1 MKREILKKSSLFA
14 NFSTKEDYYLW
25 LKIANTGEIFHYI
38 NSPLSYWRKTPNSL
52 SSSLTQ
58 KLIDSYKVYFHF
70 EKSFF
75 ISIYRTIILSLN
87 FIIKKINDN

>member
-1 MKREILKKSSLFA
+1 MKREILKKGKLFA

-38 NSPLSYWRKTPNSL
+38 NLPLSYWKRTPNSL
-52 SSSLTQ
+52 SSSLIQ

-75 ISIYRTIILSLN
+75 ISIYRTLILSLN
-87 FIIKKINDN
+87 FIIKKKNDN